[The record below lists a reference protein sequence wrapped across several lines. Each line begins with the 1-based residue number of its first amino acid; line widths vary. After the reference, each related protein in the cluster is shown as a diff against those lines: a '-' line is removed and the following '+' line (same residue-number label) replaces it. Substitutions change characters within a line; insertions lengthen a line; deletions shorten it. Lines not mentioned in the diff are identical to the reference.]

1 MNGPIGYELSE
12 QAAKAFEL
20 VEKLEGSAGCCSLLD
35 GSGDELRKIIEL
47 MDVEIAS
54 RGKWIADMCAI
65 VGYDKVHAGK
75 PGVNTPSPHD
85 LAKRAVEAR
94 DLLKKLVHDTYDITT
109 VSIFE
114 KALKE
119 ARAQFESKELS

>member
-1 MNGPIGYELSE
+1 MNGPIGYELSHVAE
-12 QAAKAFEL
+12 RASLIVQGLAKFLTEPEDRERIKELLQA
-20 VEKLEGSAGCCSLLD
+20 
-35 GSGDELRKIIEL
+35 IEL

-65 VGYDKVHAGK
+65 VGYDKAHAGK

-85 LAKRAVEAR
+85 LVKRAIEAR

-109 VSIFE
+109 VDVFS